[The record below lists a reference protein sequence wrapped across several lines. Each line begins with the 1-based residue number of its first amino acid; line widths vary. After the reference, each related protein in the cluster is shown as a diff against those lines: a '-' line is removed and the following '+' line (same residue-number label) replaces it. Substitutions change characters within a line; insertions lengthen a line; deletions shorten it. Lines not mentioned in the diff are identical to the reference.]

1 MVLELL
7 KLLNVTQKKTQ
18 VNDLNT
24 VEEVERL
31 NPYNPLSYFVIVIYY
46 VVAIVMYGV
55 VGYKEN
61 IHANLFSWENRFPSD
76 DPEYVQEEDDDLDFS
91 KRWFILPFL
100 AFGIRVDGSK
110 QLDLFW
116 LGLGTSIIFRK
127 D

>member
-24 VEEVERL
+24 VEDVERL
-31 NPYNPLSYFVIVIYY
+31 NPYNPLSYLVIVIYY
-46 VVAIVMYGV
+46 VTAIVMYGV

-76 DPEYVQEEDDDLDFS
+76 EYVEEDDDVDFS

-116 LGLGTSIIFRK
+116 LSFGTSIIFRK